1 MRKRP
6 AANRESEDLELVPK
20 YKRPAMSLRHG
31 AFECLDTN
39 RSSFETQCTPST
51 QGATTSRKRGSTPP
65 RGKPGEKAQRC
76 EQKTKLEAHA
86 CGHCSREPSVTTAS
100 SDPSVPSSGAFEFSQ
115 GAETTASKLENL
127 YLVASRTAPTQE
139 QSILL
144 SAKAHK
150 CRPRQNTR
158 KKTEEQRDINTAATL
173 LQQRTRAK
181 TLTRDTQAY
190 LEALDQVSP
199 KKRAGRKRSAAQDL
213 VATPARSVRYGASE
227 LLVLNRSSS
236 EIHSAPSFSLST
248 RGATGSRKRSSTSLR
263 DKACEKAQKRK
274 QKTKP
279 EADAYEHVSREPSA
293 TRASSDPSASPSGV
307 FESSQGAGTTASKL
321 ENLYL
326 IANLTAPTE
335 EQRIL
340 LSAKK
345 HKCRPRQYSRKKTE
359 EQKMINNAAQR
370 LQKRIAENTLTAET
384 ETYLEALDQV
394 APKKKAGRKRFA
406 AQDLVAVDDVNQLY
420 NEAMNGATEVDVELL
435 RKLKALGHYPHDL
448 ATTPL
453 NERAMAS
460 QARRRQKSNKSSDVN
475 IKAYLVALRK
485 QTTKNRSSSQADALI
500 REVQTFI
507 QAHSRMPVER
517 PTTAGKR
524 RTGCEPSVE
533 AQDGEERGES
543 STADVRATYENK
555 LARRWHRG
563 AKKTGFFS
571 AEQLDMLVELDPC

>member
-51 QGATTSRKRGSTPP
+51 QGATTPRKRGSTPP

-86 CGHCSREPSVTTAS
+86 CGHCSREPSVTTAR
-100 SDPSVPSSGAFEFSQ
+100 SDPSVSSSGAFESSQ

-139 QSILL
+139 QS
-144 SAKAHK
+144 
-150 CRPRQNTR
+150 
-158 KKTEEQRDINTAATL
+158 
-173 LQQRTRAK
+173 
-181 TLTRDTQAY
+181 
-190 LEALDQVSP
+190 
-199 KKRAGRKRSAAQDL
+199 
-213 VATPARSVRYGASE
+213 
-227 LLVLNRSSS
+227 
-236 EIHSAPSFSLST
+236 
-248 RGATGSRKRSSTSLR
+248 
-263 DKACEKAQKRK
+263 
-274 QKTKP
+274 
-279 EADAYEHVSREPSA
+279 
-293 TRASSDPSASPSGV
+293 
-307 FESSQGAGTTASKL
+307 
-321 ENLYL
+321 
-326 IANLTAPTE
+326 
-335 EQRIL
+335 IL

-420 NEAMNGATEVDVELL
+420 NEAMNGATEEDVELL

-448 ATTPL
+448 ATTPP

-460 QARRRQKSNKSSDVN
+460 QARRRQKSNKSSNVN
-475 IKAYLVALRK
+475 IKAYLVALRR

-563 AKKTGFFS
+563 AKKTGFFT